1 MGSYSRNA
9 LMLLSTS
16 FVIINDSH
24 LKCAPSAG
32 LRMDDGLKLVT
43 HAYVDG
49 LMLVRKG
56 TLVDSNLLANVT
68 LLPKRQYLAVS
79 KKNEQT

>member
-1 MGSYSRNA
+1 
-9 LMLLSTS
+9 
-16 FVIINDSH
+16 
-24 LKCAPSAG
+24 
-32 LRMDDGLKLVT
+32 MDDGLKLVT

>member
-1 MGSYSRNA
+1 MCP
-9 LMLLSTS
+9 M
-16 FVIINDSH
+16 
-24 LKCAPSAG
+24 PSAG
-32 LRMDDGLKLVT
+32 LRMEDDGLKLVT